1 VEEEY
6 LLPLGVTKFD
16 QEEGGTEGRVER
28 IWGVRVGRCETRSL
42 TQVKLKPV
50 EKVDVREW
58 VGEEVRPG

>member
-1 VEEEY
+1 M
-6 LLPLGVTKFD
+6 TKFD

-42 TQVKLKPV
+42 TQVKFKPV

-58 VGEEVRPG
+58 VAEEVRPG